1 MMDTEFDFSDPDK
14 KLAAIREKVLMLS
27 FGRLGLF
34 LLLLALLIVGI
45 SEIHWLLVLFFP
57 VSFVFVFLIL
67 KFNQEKDQESFY
79 LAVKEMLENRNKRK
93 QRILKGFDSG
103 AEFIEPGHPF
113 ASDLDLFG
121 EHSLFQMINHTVSRG
136 GKLRLADWMKTPLIP
151 LNASEKQEA
160 LLELSKKKTFI
171 FVFEA
176 FGKAFMKKDNAP
188 DTKGRF
194 YSWLKIAQKWQS
206 FYFLPMILGPLVG
219 LIALFGV
226 LYGVFSTA
234 YLSVFIL
241 IGMGLLGLIFKPL
254 MEAMKALPNAND
266 LKTLQAWAKLLENE
280 KFEHPLLLKYQSPVK
295 HQDFLASKALK
306 QLESLTFL
314 VQNRTNLLYL
324 IFNILFWTDFYV
336 LYRLKKWNKF
346 GGQNMKNWE
355 DTFENWEALVSL
367 ASFMEEEQLTTKVDW
382 EEKLTFAG
390 ERIKHPLILPDA
402 CVANDFSLMEN
413 EKVILLTG
421 SNMSG
426 KTTFMRTLG
435 INLVLAGMGISP
447 FAKSFRT
454 GPFLL
459 YTSMRNTDSLG
470 ESVSSFY
477 AELARIKGVLEK
489 AASGEPVFY
498 LLDEI
503 LKGTNTADRI
513 LGSEA
518 LIRQLA
524 KSQAKGII
532 STHDIELSTLETQL
546 PFLVNYS
553 FHHEILKNEIVF
565 DYTIKDGACPNF
577 NAQKLMELMGIKI
590 EDLL

>member
-1 MMDTEFDFSDPDK
+1 
-14 KLAAIREKVLMLS
+14 
-27 FGRLGLF
+27 
-34 LLLLALLIVGI
+34 
-45 SEIHWLLVLFFP
+45 
-57 VSFVFVFLIL
+57 
-67 KFNQEKDQESFY
+67 
-79 LAVKEMLENRNKRK
+79 
-93 QRILKGFDSG
+93 
-103 AEFIEPGHPF
+103 
-113 ASDLDLFG
+113 
-121 EHSLFQMINHTVSRG
+121 
-136 GKLRLADWMKTPLIP
+136 
-151 LNASEKQEA
+151 
-160 LLELSKKKTFI
+160 
-171 FVFEA
+171 
-176 FGKAFMKKDNAP
+176 
-188 DTKGRF
+188 
-194 YSWLKIAQKWQS
+194 
-206 FYFLPMILGPLVG
+206 
-219 LIALFGV
+219 
-226 LYGVFSTA
+226 
-234 YLSVFIL
+234 
-241 IGMGLLGLIFKPL
+241 
-254 MEAMKALPNAND
+254 MKALPNAND
-266 LKTLQAWAKLLENE
+266 LKTLQAWAKLLEKE
-280 KFEHPLLLKYQSPVK
+280 QFEHPLLLKYQSPVR

-336 LYRLKKWNKF
+336 LYRLKKWNKI

-367 ASFMEEEQLTTKVDW
+367 ASFMEEEQLTTKVNW
-382 EEKLTFAG
+382 EEKLTFSG
-390 ERIKHPLILPDA
+390 EAIKHPLILSET
-402 CVANDFSLMEN
+402 CVANDFSLKEN

-447 FAKSFRT
+447 YAKSFCT

-489 AASGEPVFY
+489 AASGKPVFY

-553 FHHEILKNEIVF
+553 FHHEIQKDEIVF
-565 DYTIKDGACPNF
+565 DYTIKEGPCPNF

-590 EDLL
+590 EGLH